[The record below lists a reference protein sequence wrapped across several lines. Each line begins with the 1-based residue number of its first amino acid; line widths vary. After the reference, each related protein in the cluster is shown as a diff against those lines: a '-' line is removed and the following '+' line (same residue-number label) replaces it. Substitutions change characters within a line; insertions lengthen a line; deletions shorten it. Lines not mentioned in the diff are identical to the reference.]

1 MLRMPVRA
9 LQTIAVFL
17 LCLCSGLAEAGP
29 LAGSVVGIAGQAF
42 VDRSGQR
49 YGIRL
54 GDQVFVEDTF
64 TVPAGAK
71 LKLRMNDG
79 SVLSLA
85 ENTTLR
91 IDVYTLNSY
100 GQRQS
105 AVMSLGGGLIRAIT
119 APMGQPS
126 TFEVNTAVGASAV
139 RSTDWFAG
147 VLTSSPPPGSRLSGA
162 APGTAYVVVLSGSV
176 ALTSRA
182 TGGTVLIPPR
192 FGSRLDAGRDP
203 YPPAPHT
210 QAEFDRLIA
219 RTDVP

>member
-9 LQTIAVFL
+9 RHSIALFL
-17 LCLCSGLAEAGP
+17 LCLFSGLAEAGP

-49 YGIRL
+49 YGLKL
-54 GDQVFVEDTF
+54 GDQVFVDDAF
-64 TVPAGAK
+64 TVPVGAK

-91 IDVYTLNSY
+91 IEAYVLNSS

-119 APMGQPS
+119 APGGQPS
-126 TFEVNTAVGASAV
+126 VFEVNTAVGTSGA
-139 RSTDWFAG
+139 RSTDWFSG
-147 VLTSSPPPGSRLSGA
+147 VLTATPPPGSRLSGSP
-162 APGTAYVVVLSGSV
+162 PGSAYVVVISGTV

-182 TGGTVLIPPR
+182 TGRAVLIQPRYGSEVRAGQDPHPPV
-192 FGSRLDAGRDP
+192 L
-203 YPPAPHT
+203 HT
-210 QAEFDRLIA
+210 QAEIDRLIA
-219 RTDVP
+219 RTDTP